1 MKPADLR
8 NRMMSC
14 VMYGAYAAMIW
25 KNDTLANKYVDSR
38 KEHSINNVR
47 LISLMDTLSA
57 MESYGKVES
66 NYRLTVNF
74 ERVL

>member
-1 MKPADLR
+1 MT
-8 NRMMSC
+8 MCMSAC
-14 VMYGAYAAMIW
+14 VHLCLCAWACVCVCVCVCASM
-25 KNDTLANKYVDSR
+25 YVDSR